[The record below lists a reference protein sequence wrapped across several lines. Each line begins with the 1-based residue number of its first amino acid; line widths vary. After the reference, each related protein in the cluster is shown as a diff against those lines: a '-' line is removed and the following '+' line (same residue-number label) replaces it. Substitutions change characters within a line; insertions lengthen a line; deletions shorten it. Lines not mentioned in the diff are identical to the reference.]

1 MEAMKILI
9 ADDDQLIRAMLADIL
24 GALGHTVVAAR
35 DGLEAVELFAKEK
48 PDAVFLDFLMPKLN
62 GLDALARIRA
72 TPAPARTPVVLL
84 TAISDRSVKALGASE
99 QPDAFLEKP
108 LKPRA
113 VAKALAKVAPPP

>member
-1 MEAMKILI
+1 MKILI

-35 DGLEAVELFAKEK
+35 DGIEAVEMYGKEK
-48 PDAVFLDFLMPKLN
+48 PDVVFLDFLMPKLN

-72 TPAPARTPVVLL
+72 AAAPAKAAVVLL
-84 TAISDRSVKALGASE
+84 TAISDRSVKALGAHE

-113 VAKALAKVAPPP
+113 VEKALAKVAPAP